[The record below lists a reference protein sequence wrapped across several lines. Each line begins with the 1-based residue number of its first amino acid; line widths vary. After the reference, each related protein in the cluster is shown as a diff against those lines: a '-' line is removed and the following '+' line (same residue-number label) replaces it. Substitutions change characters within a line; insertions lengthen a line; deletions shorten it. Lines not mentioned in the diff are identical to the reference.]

1 MIVWI
6 YCTLA
11 TIYFLYFKDYLL
23 FIRDT
28 AYRNVIWNPTGIDD
42 FDLSEFDDFLENNY
56 NLVER
61 FFSRTF
67 FIFISPLFFIYVI
80 FYIYKKLN

>member
-1 MIVWI
+1 MWMWI
-6 YCTLA
+6 YCSFA
-11 TIYFLYFKDYLL
+11 TIYFIYFKDYLF

-28 AYRNVIWNPTGIDD
+28 AYRSIIWNPTEIDD
-42 FDLSEFDDFLENNY
+42 IDFSEFDSFLEKNY
-56 NLVER
+56 NTVER
-61 FFSRTF
+61 FLSKTF

>member
-1 MIVWI
+1 MLVWI
-6 YCTLA
+6 YCSLA
-11 TIYFLYFKDYLL
+11 TIYFIYFKDYLF

-28 AYRNVIWNPTGIDD
+28 AYRSIIWNPTNLDELD
-42 FDLSEFDDFLENNY
+42 FSEFDDFLEKNY
-56 NLVER
+56 NIVEI
-61 FFSRTF
+61 FISKLF